1 MIFQDITLTGGY
13 QILLTIPPTFT
24 IEYLLVGAGG
34 GGSYG
39 HDTFYGGSG
48 GGAGGAFSGSSVVS
62 SGYAIT
68 VGTGGTGG
76 TVSTA
81 ATNGGDTVLIS
92 AFAETYTALGGGFGA
107 QANGSPEINYGGN
120 GGSGGGGSYF
130 NGNNPAANGIGLQP
144 SSATGGYGNDSGTG
158 YVGNGYGASGGGAG
172 TAGYAYNDA
181 VNPGQGGSGYL
192 FSSFSI
198 YGTDASNSTA
208 PSSGKGYFAGGG
220 AAGNWSNRGARAGG
234 VGGGGGSIDGPGAS
248 GLANTGGG
256 GAGGGGDN
264 YNGGDGGSGIVIM
277 RYSSAYPAAGATSG
291 SPTVTVTGGY
301 RYYMWAN
308 SGTINF

>member
-1 MIFQDITLTGGY
+1 M
-13 QILLTIPPTFT
+13 
-24 IEYLLVGAGG
+24 
-34 GGSYG
+34 
-39 HDTFYGGSG
+39 
-48 GGAGGAFSGSSVVS
+48 
-62 SGYAIT
+62 
-68 VGTGGTGG
+68 
-76 TVSTA
+76 
-81 ATNGGDTVLIS
+81 
-92 AFAETYTALGGGFGA
+92 
-107 QANGSPEINYGGN
+107 
-120 GGSGGGGSYF
+120 
-130 NGNNPAANGIGLQP
+130 
-144 SSATGGYGNDSGTG
+144 
-158 YVGNGYGASGGGAG
+158 
-172 TAGYAYNDA
+172 
-181 VNPGQGGSGYL
+181 